1 MYLNQQNR
9 RQYCAQHREHMIQC
23 NNSGNRIIFLFHE
36 QTAEKEQNQIV
47 YNSKSHKVQNMIVCD
62 FYTDSLRSSAVSI
75 LSTVSES
82 HLNVLLLT
90 RFAITL

>member
-1 MYLNQQNR
+1 
-9 RQYCAQHREHMIQC
+9 
-23 NNSGNRIIFLFHE
+23 
-36 QTAEKEQNQIV
+36 
-47 YNSKSHKVQNMIVCD
+47 MIVCD

-90 RFAITL
+90 RFAIITQNKYTPDTTTQKRKQIFINHLSL